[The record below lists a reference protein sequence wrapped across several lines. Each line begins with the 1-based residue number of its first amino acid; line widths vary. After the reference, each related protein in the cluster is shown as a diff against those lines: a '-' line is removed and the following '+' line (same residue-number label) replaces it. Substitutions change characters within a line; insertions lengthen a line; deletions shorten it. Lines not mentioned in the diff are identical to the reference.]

1 MLDKAK
7 KCKSKKCKAEKFTA
21 KKAMFG
27 IVMPRNT
34 KLSTAKLKNAGLR
47 MESFSCFIIHG
58 NCILFEFLASFSRCH
73 VVPWQHSTNATR
85 ILQSSW
91 GSWRSFR
98 RFRILKVPFVQL
110 LEPSVLMSF
119 LNPFVADC
127 RHLHCSSRRPSPQL
141 LEMAASLRP
150 FASVENGSR
159 MQKSDSQCGHAPI
172 HVGNTRT

>member
-1 MLDKAK
+1 MHYKHGETRRLCWALFGWRRMKWA
-7 KCKSKKCKAEKFTA
+7 SPAE
-21 KKAMFG
+21 
-27 IVMPRNT
+27 
-34 KLSTAKLKNAGLR
+34 S
-47 MESFSCFIIHG
+47 SSCFIIHG

-73 VVPWQHSTNATR
+73 VVPWQSYTENPSYLNSWQHSTNATR
-85 ILQSSW
+85 IFQSSW

-98 RFRILKVPFVQL
+98 RFWILKVPFVQL

-119 LNPFVADC
+119 LNPFVVDC
-127 RHLHCSSRRPSPQL
+127 RHLYCCSRRPSPQL

>member
-1 MLDKAK
+1 
-7 KCKSKKCKAEKFTA
+7 
-21 KKAMFG
+21 
-27 IVMPRNT
+27 
-34 KLSTAKLKNAGLR
+34 

-73 VVPWQHSTNATR
+73 VVPWQSYTENPSYLNSWRHSTNATR

-98 RFRILKVPFVQL
+98 RFWILKVLFVQL
-110 LEPSVLMSF
+110 LQPSVLMAC

-127 RHLHCSSRRPSPQL
+127 MHLYCCSRRPSPQL